1 MIYLASPYSDED
13 PEIMEFR
20 FQAVCEAAS
29 KLMLKGIN
37 VFSPIAHTHPIAQY
51 GLPKGFD
58 FWERYDEWFLQ
69 HCNEMLILLID
80 GWGSS
85 KGIHEER
92 KIMNQL
98 GKPVRFVTVDGE
110 IKSGSVA

>member
-1 MIYLASPYSDED
+1 MIYLASPYSHED
-13 PEIMEFR
+13 FAVMESR
-20 FQAVCEAAS
+20 FERAAQCAAN
-29 KLMLKGIN
+29 LMGKGIEI
-37 VFSPIAHTHPIAQY
+37 FSPIAHTHPIAQY

-58 FWERYDEWFLQ
+58 FWERYDEWFLE
-69 HCNEMLILLID
+69 HCSEMWILLID

-85 KGIHEER
+85 KGVHEER

-110 IKSGSVA
+110 LKD